1 MDENLIR
8 RLVSTIKCSVCGE
21 GYDGAN
27 VRVLGHD
34 DDVWFV
40 SAYCPTCGSHSL
52 VAAVINEGPFSELI
66 TDLTEDEFDR
76 FSEAD
81 EITTDDVLDIHDLLK
96 EFDGDCIA
104 LLSGD

>member
-1 MDENLIR
+1 LDENLIR

-21 GYDGAN
+21 GYEGAN
-27 VRVLGHD
+27 VRVLGQD

-52 VAAVINEGPFSELI
+52 VAAVINEGPLPELI

-81 EITTDDVLDIHDLLK
+81 EITTDDVLDIHALLK
-96 EFDGDCIA
+96 EFDGDFIA
-104 LLSGD
+104 LLSRD

>member
-1 MDENLIR
+1 LDENLIR

>member
-21 GYDGAN
+21 GYEGAN

-40 SAYCPTCGSHSL
+40 SAHCPTCGSHSL
-52 VAAVINEGPFSELI
+52 VAAVINEGPIPELT

-76 FSEAD
+76 FSEAE
-81 EITTDDVLDIHDLLK
+81 EITTDDVLDIHALLK
-96 EFDGDCIA
+96 EFDGDFIA
-104 LLSGD
+104 LLSSD